1 MEVVVERGSG
11 SWGKMGWWRG
21 KGERGGDGMV
31 VQLGRVGDEKRGGGR
46 GEGKLRKRRRA
57 GGEVSERNTN

>member
-1 MEVVVERGSG
+1 MEVVVERGRG

-31 VQLGRVGDEKRGGGR
+31 VQLGRVGDEKRGR
-46 GEGKLRKRRRA
+46 GEGRGQVAEEKKSWR
-57 GGEVSERNTN
+57 